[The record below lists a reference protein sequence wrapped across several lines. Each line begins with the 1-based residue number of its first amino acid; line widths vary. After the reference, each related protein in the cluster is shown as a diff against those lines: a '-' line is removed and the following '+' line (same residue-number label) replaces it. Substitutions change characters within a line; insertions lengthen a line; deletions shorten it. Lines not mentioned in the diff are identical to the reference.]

1 MKKLLGIIILSLLLS
16 GNAYAKEKKISNGL
30 SINIPE
36 GYHYFE
42 LTLKQI
48 ITRFPSL
55 DINDFQMEGI
65 DLEIGIDAK
74 LIVLSNEKKTIKL
87 VEDISSVSGLAR
99 LTKDYWEPFLGLE
112 EDLKFMKIIKS
123 YAKKKFSQID
133 LDNVSEEESV
143 MIFLTVLNDKKF
155 LKKIDKYIRPF
166 IDKFN
171 SDYEFDKATTIV
183 IGDKKIK
190 FMDELK
196 KTSLID
202 ARNLAKEVIK
212 VMIKE
217 SPNDPMV
224 KAFKNYKYE
233 IEKNSKGN
241 LYLYSNHI
249 DFAKNVPIYKDILK
263 YFKRQDI
270 IYTTENDKLFVM
282 SSTCYR
288 KCDLTD
294 FLEIIGPTNIYS
306 KSKKKLK
313 NVVST
318 SNEVD
323 QLTDNLVEQLNQLN
337 DLYKSGVLTKE
348 EFKKAKKK
356 LLN

>member
-55 DINDFQMEGI
+55 DISDFQMEGI
-65 DLEIGIDAK
+65 DLGIGIDAK

-99 LTKDYWEPFLGLE
+99 LTKDYLEPFLGLE
-112 EDLKFMKIIKS
+112 EDPKFMKIIKR

-133 LDNVSEEESV
+133 LDNLSEAESV
-143 MIFLTVLNDKKF
+143 MIFFTILNDKKF

-171 SDYEFDKATTIV
+171 SDYGFDKATTIV

-212 VMIKE
+212 VIIKE
-217 SPNDPMV
+217 TPNDPMV

-241 LYLYSNHI
+241 LYVYSNDI
-249 DFAKNVPIYKDILK
+249 DYAKNVPIYKDILK

-306 KSKKKLK
+306 KSKK
-313 NVVST
+313 N
-318 SNEVD
+318 
-323 QLTDNLVEQLNQLN
+323 
-337 DLYKSGVLTKE
+337 
-348 EFKKAKKK
+348 
-356 LLN
+356 